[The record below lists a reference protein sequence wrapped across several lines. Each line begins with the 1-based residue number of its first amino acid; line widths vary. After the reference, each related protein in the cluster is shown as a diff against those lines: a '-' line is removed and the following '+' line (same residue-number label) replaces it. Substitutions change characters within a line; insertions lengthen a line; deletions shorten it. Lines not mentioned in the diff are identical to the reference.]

1 MNSLIKNEIALSEH
15 STQAFETTFSKHKEE
30 NSLVLFVTIQG
41 SEHFQGVC
49 KVTTPKLIEEVRED
63 WQQFWQGKFRSAI
76 SVTWLIPFCA
86 MPLSKVNQFLQPVL
100 AKNSSDQMVELALQ
114 AVDNANFK
122 FNEADMFG

>member
-1 MNSLIKNEIALSEH
+1 
-15 STQAFETTFSKHKEE
+15 
-30 NSLVLFVTIQG
+30 
-41 SEHFQGVC
+41 
-49 KVTTPKLIEEVRED
+49 VTTPKLIEWVNED
-63 WQQFWQGKFRSAI
+63 WQQFWQGKFSSAI

-114 AVDNANFK
+114 AVDNASFK